1 MQYIWEVVL
10 AAEKNGIREADLQYE
25 VPEVR
30 SPYLEVSFCDLNTQ
44 TVEQTVVE
52 VNPFYRFFDIFS
64 GVLDINQK
72 EYEKTK
78 EIFVDAVFHY
88 LALTDL
94 RMGMSRKDY
103 YFKFLVKELESGQF
117 GRKAKAAI
125 QLFSSYEKKYIVL
138 ALMDV
143 VSSRNYREIF
153 KWLFQEIYQ
162 DSIIYK
168 SMDCANELYI
178 YVGSAETQEE
188 RKRVQFLLDTFLPIG
203 VRTEVFYLEHFGILE
218 IEETM
223 ILDKVLLV

>member
-30 SPYLEVSFCDLNTQ
+30 SPYLEVSFYDLNTQ
-44 TVEQTVVE
+44 TVEQTAVE

-72 EYEKTK
+72 EYKKTK

-103 YFKFLVKELESGQF
+103 YFKFLVEELESGQF

-125 QLFSSYEKKYIVL
+125 QLFSSYEKNILYWRSWMSYLLVTIVRFSSGCFKRYIKTL
-138 ALMDV
+138 
-143 VSSRNYREIF
+143 
-153 KWLFQEIYQ
+153 
-162 DSIIYK
+162 
-168 SMDCANELYI
+168 LYI
-178 YVGSAETQEE
+178 KAWIVPMNFIFTLEVQKR
-188 RKRVQFLLDTFLPIG
+188 RKKGKGFN
-203 VRTEVFYLEHFGILE
+203 FY
-218 IEETM
+218 
-223 ILDKVLLV
+223 